1 MTLAALALG
10 AQADARARSFT
21 LMNAGPAAIVAIE
34 VSAEGQA
41 QFGPSL
47 IGRVELPPG
56 NALHITMPA
65 RAACRGDLRIR
76 WDGGRVEERAGQD
89 FCQPPR
95 VLRLSTPAP

>member
-1 MTLAALALG
+1 VLG
-10 AQADARARSFT
+10 AQAEAGPRSFT
-21 LMNAGPAAIVAIE
+21 LVNAGPAAIVAIE
-34 VSAEGQA
+34 VSPAGQA

-56 NALHITMPA
+56 SALHITMPA

-76 WDGGRVEERAGQD
+76 WDSGRVEERAGED
-89 FCQPPR
+89 FCQAQR

>member
-21 LMNAGPAAIVAIE
+21 LVNAGPATILAVE
-34 VSAEGQA
+34 VSPSGRG

-65 RAACRGDLRIR
+65 RAACRGDLRIL
-76 WDGGRVEERAGQD
+76 WDGGRVEQRADED
-89 FCQPPR
+89 FCQGPR
-95 VLRLSTPAP
+95 VLRLSTPQP